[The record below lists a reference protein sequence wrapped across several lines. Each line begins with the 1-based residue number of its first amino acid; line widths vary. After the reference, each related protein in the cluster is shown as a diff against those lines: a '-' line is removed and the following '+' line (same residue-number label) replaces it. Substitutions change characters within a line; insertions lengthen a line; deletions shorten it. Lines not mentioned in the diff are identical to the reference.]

1 MNKKIVT
8 CPFCG
13 RTLLRTKVAEIDM
26 QCPKCRKKLL
36 VSCMD
41 KGILV
46 KEETAEEYDAAVQ

>member
-1 MNKKIVT
+1 MDKKIVT

-13 RTLLRTKVAEIDM
+13 KALFRTKVAEVDL

-41 KGILV
+41 KGVLI
-46 KEETAEEYDAAVQ
+46 KEFASEDEDAIAQ